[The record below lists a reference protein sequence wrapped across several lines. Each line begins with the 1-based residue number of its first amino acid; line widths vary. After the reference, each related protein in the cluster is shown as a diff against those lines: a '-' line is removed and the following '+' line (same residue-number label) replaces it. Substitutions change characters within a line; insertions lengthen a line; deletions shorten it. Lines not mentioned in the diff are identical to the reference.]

1 MFDGCTA
8 FKVSDTPTETYQY
21 AWRIPTSGPGTAA
34 TNWNLYML
42 SGTGGTFTGNPTIN
56 TIYYVENPPVFG
68 FSITFET
75 NGGTAIPDIEEATE
89 LPDPLPTPTKSG
101 YTFLGWYYDS
111 AFTQIATAGDT
122 IESDVTLYA
131 KWQLNTYTIT
141 FNSNGGT
148 TISDIEDATEL
159 PTPLPTPTKEGY
171 TFVGWYY
178 DIAFT
183 QIATAGDTIESD
195 VTLYA
200 KWQLNTYTIT
210 FNSNGGTTI
219 PDIEDA
225 TELPT
230 PLPPTTKSGYT
241 FGGWYYESN
250 FQTRAKAGDTIE
262 ANTTLY
268 AKWLTLAQVL
278 EHINNVVE
286 ELRSA
291 IIDKGGDAE
300 GKLLIDFA
308 AIINS
313 LKTYEVVETLAEL
326 ELLEPTLNR
335 VVFVVEGSGELTMG
349 APVKVT
355 QDGDTLIIG

>member
-1 MFDGCTA
+1 MAVNNFEVGVVLPATTQLKITVMGDISYSSA
-8 FKVSDTPTETYQY
+8 IIKVATDENILIGGYN
-21 AWRIPTSGPGTAA
+21 PGG
-34 TNWNLYML
+34 WNIASIGWYPGEL
-42 SGTGGTFTGNPTIN
+42 
-56 TIYYVENPPVFG
+56 YYVFDDSEMGWDYG
-68 FSITFET
+68 FNEDGGYVVIDTSLLNESKRTVTFVDLDELNVTWEDLAPAPSGYSITFEE
-75 NGGTAIPDIEEATE
+75 NGGSSISNITE
-89 LPDPLPTPTKSG
+89 
-101 YTFLGWYYDS
+101 
-111 AFTQIATAGDT
+111 
-122 IESDVTLYA
+122 
-131 KWQLNTYTIT
+131 
-141 FNSNGGT
+141 
-148 TISDIEDATEL
+148 ATEL
-159 PTPLPTPTKEGY
+159 PTPLP
-171 TFVGWYY
+171 
-178 DIAFT
+178 I
-183 QIATAGDTIESD
+183 S
-195 VTLYA
+195 A
-200 KWQLNTYTIT
+200 K
-210 FNSNGGTTI
+210 
-219 PDIEDA
+219 P
-225 TELPT
+225 
-230 PLPPTTKSGYT
+230 GYT

-308 AIINS
+308 TIINS

-335 VVFVVEGSGELTMG
+335 IVYVVEGSGELTMG

>member
-1 MFDGCTA
+1 MAAKIFEVGDVLPATTQLKISWIDNFDWNFFYVKSSTIYFISSFAGASFDFEVLTNLIMQDGMW
-8 FKVSDTPTETYQY
+8 FEPYTNYLGDHNYIVIDISLLTETERTITQVDKNIFTWEDL
-21 AWRIPTSGPGTAA
+21 APAPSG
-34 TNWNLYML
+34 
-42 SGTGGTFTGNPTIN
+42 
-56 TIYYVENPPVFG
+56 
-68 FSITFET
+68 
-75 NGGTAIPDIEEATE
+75 
-89 LPDPLPTPTKSG
+89 
-101 YTFLGWYYDS
+101 
-111 AFTQIATAGDT
+111 
-122 IESDVTLYA
+122 
-131 KWQLNTYTIT
+131 YTIT

-148 TISDIEDATEL
+148 SISNIEEATVL
-159 PTPLPTPTKEGY
+159 PNPLPT
-171 TFVGWYY
+171 
-178 DIAFT
+178 
-183 QIATAGDTIESD
+183 
-195 VTLYA
+195 
-200 KWQLNTYTIT
+200 
-210 FNSNGGTTI
+210 
-219 PDIEDA
+219 
-225 TELPT
+225 
-230 PLPPTTKSGYT
+230 TTKPGYT

-308 AIINS
+308 TIINS

-335 VVFVVEGSGELTMG
+335 IVFVVEGSEELTMG
-349 APVKVT
+349 ELVQVT